1 MNSESDDR
9 GDSDMI
15 FFNTIA
21 GNTLILS
28 TISPGD
34 TLQQQPGSWQ
44 LLRHLKKIKF
54 LGHIFFELDW
64 QMK

>member
-34 TLQQQPGSWQ
+34 TLQQQPGS
-44 LLRHLKKIKF
+44 
-54 LGHIFFELDW
+54 
-64 QMK
+64 